1 MARRRKQPGYTP
13 GQIQEQY
20 GSGLA
25 ADELG
30 GMGQYWGKGAE
41 ARQKAFDVMDYIGSG
56 VIGWWGEAIM
66 GGKSKTDRAI
76 RRARKQ
82 YKLHAEAEKRTQEV
96 MDKITWHGEKVR
108 YLSPGEEAARKEDL
122 QQLRTHLEQQRRKH
136 QYAKA
141 EVSKARILRERE
153 TKMESP
159 AHRAKEAH
167 HEAQALSYSNDLTS
181 ILGTNHELDSHWNGV
196 INPLYEHH
204 MGGSQVQSALSPH
217 ESEGAGAWANIF
229 AQPQQEEGSTAPPP
243 STGLI
248 GGAPTQSSGTPP
260 SMGLIGGPIE
270 NTPTQS
276 SSGVGLIG

>member
-1 MARRRKQPGYTP
+1 MDGQGNIAHANSDWDSVQKRDTNQIQDVNSVIHDWHSQNMNNMVRQDIGSWQQPDGKALTGRIISSQQAGGQAIQNMELLKEVQEKDALARRRKQPGYTP

-56 VIGWWGEAIM
+56 VIGWGGEAIM

-122 QQLRTHLEQQRRKH
+122 QQLKLSVKIYFQLKNI
-136 QYAKA
+136 K
-141 EVSKARILRERE
+141 KKKFIL
-153 TKMESP
+153 K
-159 AHRAKEAH
+159 
-167 HEAQALSYSNDLTS
+167 
-181 ILGTNHELDSHWNGV
+181 
-196 INPLYEHH
+196 
-204 MGGSQVQSALSPH
+204 
-217 ESEGAGAWANIF
+217 
-229 AQPQQEEGSTAPPP
+229 
-243 STGLI
+243 
-248 GGAPTQSSGTPP
+248 
-260 SMGLIGGPIE
+260 
-270 NTPTQS
+270 
-276 SSGVGLIG
+276 